1 MLVWF
6 PFTPSLEPS
15 RLPGG
20 ASVIVAMTMGE
31 GNALSAQGPGGT
43 AGREDYPALAP
54 TPLGEKAFLHR
65 REEGG
70 GSSDPR
76 LTLRGSGGPACVS
89 RAPSPGAA
97 AGRAWQMDLP
107 PAPALGKHIRRR
119 FLLPGQAELTFP
131 GTGGAG
137 CPPPQPAPTP
147 LMGSQRRESQ
157 MDVGPAVSARSML
170 GFPPF
175 PLSFYR
181 EQDQPGKDLQTLP
194 EGGKGRSQSFSHNS
208 KTRHALKTRT
218 SFPSLPLTHLVAK
231 PDLTRQETVNGRWD
245 PALTPGVATLDLSLP

>member
-31 GNALSAQGPGGT
+31 GNALSAQGLGGT

-54 TPLGEKAFLHR
+54 TPLGEKAFFHR

-76 LTLRGSGGPACVS
+76 LTLRGSGGPACLS

-107 PAPALGKHIRRR
+107 PAPALGKHIRRS

-137 CPPPQPAPTP
+137 CPPTSTHPLNGVTEAREPDGRRACSQCTIDARLSPFSSLLLPGAGPT
-147 LMGSQRRESQ
+147 R
-157 MDVGPAVSARSML
+157 
-170 GFPPF
+170 
-175 PLSFYR
+175 
-181 EQDQPGKDLQTLP
+181 
-194 EGGKGRSQSFSHNS
+194 KGRAA
-208 KTRHALKTRT
+208 TPRGRR
-218 SFPSLPLTHLVAK
+218 
-231 PDLTRQETVNGRWD
+231 RQV
-245 PALTPGVATLDLSLP
+245 PVLQPQF